1 MAIEENEP
9 DSTFGGG
16 EGCSA
21 DADSTRPTSTDS
33 TGASFQTWFVSRSL
47 SPAQTS
53 EVLLA
58 CKRMVDGSVP
68 ISRSEWDRASKSD
81 DASGLRWREDVYETV
96 KSMKRKWKREEDKS
110 NFQQALDKCRRTSYG
125 D

>member
-1 MAIEENEP
+1 MAIEGNEP
-9 DSTFGGG
+9 DSTFGDGKD
-16 EGCSA
+16 CPT
-21 DADSTRPTSTDS
+21 DADSTRPTFSD
-33 TGASFQTWFVSRSL
+33 GAVAEFQNWFVSRSL

-68 ISRSEWDRASKSD
+68 ISRSEWDRASKSEA
-81 DASGLRWREDVYETV
+81 ASGLKWREDVYETV
-96 KSMKRKWKREEDKS
+96 KSMKRKFNREEDKS
-110 NFQQALDKCRRTSYG
+110 NFERALEKCRRKSYG